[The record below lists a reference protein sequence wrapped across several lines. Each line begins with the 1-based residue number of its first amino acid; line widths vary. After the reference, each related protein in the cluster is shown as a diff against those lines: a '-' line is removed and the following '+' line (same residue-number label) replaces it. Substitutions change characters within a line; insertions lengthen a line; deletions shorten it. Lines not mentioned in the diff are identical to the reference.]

1 MSFHIA
7 ALVTSEK
14 CGHCRTMRGTG
25 RLLSQNEIKKDSK
38 TPTIP
43 GGFHYDARFMK
54 KMITAD
60 TDSAK
65 LRIIN
70 VHYKSFNPGDG
81 VMDLSVFVLE
91 PDNKSIR
98 QTILKEKNGKTVAD
112 IYVIGDVGKQVT
124 SQDIPTEWPET
135 VKTYLP
141 VNLTSYAY
149 FYPTL
154 SLFHFEAWMNSIKNN
169 EPIFGY
175 VNGLETKQEHPYGAI
190 PGQNPNPG
198 DFVQFLNSFFKD
210 GSKPILV
217 KPEVLPKPEIMDK
230 SVKSELPSLP
240 IPQEKQKELLEAMAS
255 KESLKIPERIPENS
269 KPVIRVPTAGACQN
283 LNFRLYVKE

>member
-7 ALVTSEK
+7 TLITSEK
-14 CGHCRTMRGTG
+14 CGHCRTMRGIG

-38 TPTIP
+38 TPTVP
-43 GGFHYDARFMK
+43 GGFHYDAKFMR

-65 LRIIN
+65 LRILN

-81 VMDLSVFVLE
+81 VMDLSVFTLE
-91 PDNKSIR
+91 PDNKNIR
-98 QTILKEKNGKTVAD
+98 QTILKEKNGKTVAE
-112 IYVIGDVGKQVT
+112 IYVIGDTGKMIT
-124 SQDIPTEWPET
+124 SQDIPTEWSET

-154 SLFHFEAWMNSIKNN
+154 SLFHFEAWMNSINNN

-217 KPEVLPKPEIMDK
+217 KPEVSEK
-230 SVKSELPSLP
+230 SVKQESQPLNLP
-240 IPQEKQKELLEAMAS
+240 IPQENQKELLEAMAS
-255 KESLKIPERIPENS
+255 RESLKIPETPIIRIPT
-269 KPVIRVPTAGACQN
+269 VGTCQN
-283 LNFRLYVKE
+283 LNVRLYVKE

>member
-7 ALVTSEK
+7 AIITSEK
-14 CGHCRTMRGTG
+14 CGHCRHMRGTG

-38 TPTIP
+38 QPTVP
-43 GGFHYDARFMK
+43 GGYHYDAKFMK

-65 LRIIN
+65 LRILN
-70 VHYKSFNPGDG
+70 VHYKSFNPGEG
-81 VMDLSVFVLE
+81 VMDLSVFTLE

-98 QTILKEKNGKTVAD
+98 QTILKEKNGKTVAE
-112 IYVIGDVGKQVT
+112 IYVIGDTGKMVT
-124 SQDIPTEWPET
+124 SQDIPTEWTET

-141 VNLTSYAY
+141 PNLTSYAY

-154 SLFHFEAWMNSIKNN
+154 AIFHLEAWMNSIKTN

-175 VNGLETKQEHPYGAI
+175 VNGLDTKQEAPYGAI
-190 PGQNPNPG
+190 PPSQQPN
-198 DFVQFLNSFFKD
+198 VIEYIKFLNTFFD
-210 GSKPILV
+210 GSKQILI
-217 KPEVLPKPEIMDK
+217 KPESIKPLVPE
-230 SVKSELPSLP
+230 S
-240 IPQEKQKELLEAMAS
+240 QKNELLEAMANV
-255 KESLKIPERIPENS
+255 KQEPS
-269 KPVIRVPTAGACQN
+269 KPVIKVPTAGACES

>member
-7 ALVTSEK
+7 ALITSEK
-14 CGHCRTMRGTG
+14 CGHCRTMRGSG

-38 TPTIP
+38 TPTVP

-65 LRIIN
+65 LRILN

-81 VMDLSVFVLE
+81 VMDLSVFTLE
-91 PDNKSIR
+91 PDNKNIR
-98 QTILKEKNGKTVAD
+98 QTILKEKNGKTLVE
-112 IYVIGDVGKQVT
+112 IYVIGDVGKMVT
-124 SQDIPTEWPET
+124 SQDIPTEWSET

-141 VNLTSYAY
+141 INLTSYAY

-154 SLFHFEAWMNSIKNN
+154 SLFHFEAWMNSIKNS

-198 DFVQFLNSFFKD
+198 DFIQFLNSFFKE
-210 GSKPILV
+210 GANPILAN
-217 KPEVLPKPEIMDK
+217 PPSLPKPE
-230 SVKSELPSLP
+230 VKENLGESSKKPNLPL
-240 IPQEKQKELLEAMAS
+240 PQESQKDLLEAMAGV
-255 KESLKIPERIPENS
+255 KVLDRTENS
-269 KPVIRVPTAGACQN
+269 KPIIRVPTVGACQN
-283 LNFRLYVKE
+283 LNVRLYVKE